1 MVNIEKNKV
10 IDKFLALLLGIGISE
25 GITVLFYVG
34 NTPFSFVEVLSPL
47 ITIYFCMRDRY
58 ALSRFIH
65 SVSIGFKLFFLVI
78 VASII
83 PGMIYFMSLFV
94 LRRYLVG
101 LIALVI
107 SLTAAFNAFMLNEQ
121 RQYIFRGI
129 FVGFILNIVFSL
141 VCFVGFQR
149 GVVISLEEFIDRDSF
164 YTPKYSFRAQ
174 GFFLEPSHF
183 IRYVGSVVLL
193 VMSSIRIKSSV
204 IKYVIVFTSIAVL
217 GLSFSGSMLIIIV
230 GVILYYFATRK
241 NRRRI
246 RPRDIGLLLLFV
258 GFLLIFSS
266 EISEALDKI
275 MTGANITAEENSGR
289 LDPMLSVLSQWDAM
303 IMGCGW
309 NLTANL
315 IESANLNIPAAF
327 SDIVEMTAETG
338 IIGGLLY
345 VCSVLALAWRLWKV
359 RGNYSYALS
368 ISLLMI
374 LALQIGTDYAINPCI
389 MLVFGL
395 CFAENSEKR
404 TKMLDSHLITQV
416 CRTV

>member
-1 MVNIEKNKV
+1 MVNTERNKV
-10 IDKFLALLLGIGISE
+10 IDKFLAVLLGIGVSE
-25 GITVLFYVG
+25 GITVLFYIG
-34 NTPFSFVEVLSPL
+34 NKPFSFVEVLSPL
-47 ITIYFCMRDRY
+47 MTIYFCMRDRY
-58 ALSRFIH
+58 ALSKFIH
-65 SVSIGFKLFFLVI
+65 RVPIGFKLFFLVI

-94 LRRYLVG
+94 LWRYLVG

-129 FVGFILNIVFSL
+129 FVGFMLNIVFSL
-141 VCFVGFQR
+141 ICFVGFQR
-149 GVVISLEEFIDRDSF
+149 GVVISLGEFIDRDSF
-164 YTPKYSFRAQ
+164 YIPKYSFRAQ

-193 VMSSIRIKSSV
+193 VISPIRIKSSI
-204 IKYVIVFTSIAVL
+204 IKYVIIFTTIAVL
-217 GLSFSGSMLIIIV
+217 GLSLSGSVVIVIV
-230 GVILYYFATRK
+230 GVVLYCFVTMQNKRE
-241 NRRRI
+241 I
-246 RPRDIGLLLLFV
+246 RPRDIGLLALFV
-258 GFLLIFSS
+258 GGLFAFSS
-266 EISEALDKI
+266 EISATIDRI
-275 MTGANITAEENSGR
+275 MTGANITDEENAGR
-289 LDPMLSVLSQWDAM
+289 LGAILSVLSQWDAM

-315 IESANLNIPAAF
+315 IESANLNISAAF

-404 TKMLDSHLITQV
+404 TKMLDAHLITQV